1 MTRVPT
7 WRTTSAA
14 LRAAARSTPGSAPGA
29 GPAPRPS
36 GARRAGLAA
45 AACVA
50 LAASLAGCGLS
61 SGDAGGSED
70 EIVIGISL
78 PLTGDFSEPGKGVQ
92 RGYEAWAEHTNE
104 NGGLLGKQVRLVILD
119 DQSNADRVA
128 SDYERLINQDGAD
141 LIFGPFSTRLVVP
154 AAQVAQDYGFLFVEP
169 AGAAD
174 EVFEQGF
181 DNLFYAAPA
190 IADDHYNLL
199 AEHLLALPPEQ
210 RPATAAFASMD
221 DPFAQGTAYGLRD
234 KLAEAGVEIV
244 VDEVYPPNTTDFSNI
259 AAQIA
264 DSDADLVVGGTQ
276 YQDAVNLI
284 VALQQL
290 GYQPDLAAFSTAP
303 TNPEFTAAIG
313 GGVEGIVSP
322 TGYTPE
328 AQWPENTEFVEFFTE
343 KHGHAPSEDEAN
355 AWTTGEVVAA
365 AVEAADCADP
375 SPECQQELIDWLR
388 DNEVDTVVGPLS
400 WDGQGRPQSA
410 HLIQQYVDGEIRI
423 VLPGDLAEAELV
435 YPKPAW

>member
-1 MTRVPT
+1 M
-7 WRTTSAA
+7 
-14 LRAAARSTPGSAPGA
+14 
-29 GPAPRPS
+29 
-36 GARRAGLAA
+36 
-45 AACVA
+45 ACIA
-50 LAASLAGCGLS
+50 LASAVAGCGL
-61 SGDAGGSED
+61 GGGAGSEGGDD

-92 RGYEAWAEHTNE
+92 RGYEAWADYTNE

-128 SDYERLINQDGAD
+128 SDYERLINQEGAD

-190 IADDHYNLL
+190 VADDHYNLL
-199 AEHLLALPPEQ
+199 AEHILAMPEDQ
-210 RPATAAFASMD
+210 RPKTAAYATMD

-234 KLAEAGVEIV
+234 KLAAAGVETV

-264 DSDADLVVGGTQ
+264 DSDADMVVGGTQ

-284 VALQQL
+284 VSLQQL

-303 TNPEFTAAIG
+303 TNPEFPAAIG
-313 GGVEGIVSP
+313 ERVDGIVSP

-328 AQWPENTEFVEFFTE
+328 ATFPENQEFVEFFTE

-365 AVEAADCADP
+365 AVEGADCADP
-375 SPECQQELIDWLR
+375 SQECQQSLIDWLR
-388 DNEVDTVVGPLS
+388 DNEVDTVVGPLT
-400 WDGQGRPQSA
+400 WDAQGRPESA

-423 VLPGDLAEAELV
+423 VMPTDLAEAEFV
-435 YPKPAW
+435 FPKPAW